1 MHVYKVH
8 SVHTVCIQCVHV
20 YTLTHAADCLW
31 PVAPPGLWDA
41 PLAVGLVVVQLHDL
55 DAPDVVAVPRH
66 LGTSDGPPNPEM
78 GFQKKV
84 AETKRVQCPM
94 EHQIKSNKKNPLV

>member
-1 MHVYKVH
+1 VH

-20 YTLTHAADCLW
+20 YTLTHAADCMW
-31 PVAPPGLWDA
+31 PAAVPGLWDA

-66 LGTSDGPPNPEM
+66 LRGTSDGPPNPEM
-78 GFQKKV
+78 GFQKKW

-94 EHQIKSNKKNPLV
+94 KHSQVKKNPHV